1 MDERNHEY
9 MLGTGIKLLQDL
21 PVPSQLQP
29 FSNTNLIRKKIL
41 EMEQHSSHQ
50 SSGYKKNPLEGG
62 GDPHL
67 YQLTYS

>member
-9 MLGTGIKLLQDL
+9 TGIKLLQDL

-41 EMEQHSSHQ
+41 EMEQQHSSHQ
-50 SSGYKKNPLEGG
+50 SSGYKKTPLDGG